1 MYYIHELCK
10 IFKLEKKK
18 KAVEGETEQGVT
30 KVSSSHSPSHDHL
43 IIMITHLIT

>member
-10 IFKLEKKK
+10 IFKLEKK

-30 KVSSSHSPSHDHL
+30 KVSSSHGPSHDHL
-43 IIMITHLIT
+43 IIMISHLITG